1 MSHDPPDEREV
12 TSRGEQEHPAPL
24 SQERP
29 EDPADP
35 ALQPETLGIDDT
47 DTALAT
53 EDASNPAE

>member
-1 MSHDPPDEREV
+1 MSDQ
-12 TSRGEQEHPAPL
+12 TPL
-24 SQERP
+24 ASAVEDDAAANTDSSLQQRP

-35 ALQPETLGIDDT
+35 ALDRETLGIDDT

>member
-1 MSHDPPDEREV
+1 VSDETPAGV
-12 TSRGEQEHPAPL
+12 GEERSSTAAPSL
-24 SQERP
+24 ERP

-35 ALQPETLGIDDT
+35 ALDRETLGIDDT

>member
-1 MSHDPPDEREV
+1 MS
-12 TSRGEQEHPAPL
+12 EQEPGRRPAMPP
-24 SQERP
+24 QERP

-53 EDASNPAE
+53 EDASDPAE

>member
-1 MSHDPPDEREV
+1 MPNDPTDQSHDEARRASATPP
-12 TSRGEQEHPAPL
+12 
-24 SQERP
+24 SQVRP
-29 EDPADP
+29 EDPDDP

>member
-1 MSHDPPDEREV
+1 MTSNPSELEPDATTDGPP
-12 TSRGEQEHPAPL
+12 PMP

-53 EDASNPAE
+53 EDASDPAE

>member
-1 MSHDPPDEREV
+1 VIDDVPHE
-12 TSRGEQEHPAPL
+12 PAPDDPAPRVPR
-24 SQERP
+24 QERP

-53 EDASNPAE
+53 EDASDPAE

>member
-1 MSHDPPDEREV
+1 MSDEAPAGV
-12 TSRGEQEHPAPL
+12 GEERSSTAAPSL
-24 SQERP
+24 ERP

-35 ALQPETLGIDDT
+35 ALDRETLGIDDT

>member
-1 MSHDPPDEREV
+1 MTSGEERRPADDES
-12 TSRGEQEHPAPL
+12 SRPTVP

-29 EDPADP
+29 EDPSDP
-35 ALQPETLGIDDT
+35 ALEPETLGIDDT